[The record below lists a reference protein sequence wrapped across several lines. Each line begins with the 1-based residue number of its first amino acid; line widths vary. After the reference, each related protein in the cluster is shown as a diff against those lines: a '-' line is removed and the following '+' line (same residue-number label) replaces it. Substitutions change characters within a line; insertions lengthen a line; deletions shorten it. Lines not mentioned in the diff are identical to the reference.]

1 MSEPQKKHSAGRGGA
16 GGASGRSVRGR
27 RRGTGRAVVTLSEGQ
42 QWAPAG
48 FGNRAR
54 VLVGPGGR
62 FLLRACFAGRGLAEG

>member
-1 MSEPQKKHSAGRGGA
+1 M
-16 GGASGRSVRGR
+16 
-27 RRGTGRAVVTLSEGQ
+27 VTLSEEQ

-62 FLLRACFAGRGLAEG
+62 FLLRVRFAGRSLAEG

>member
-1 MSEPQKKHSAGRGGA
+1 
-16 GGASGRSVRGR
+16 
-27 RRGTGRAVVTLSEGQ
+27 VVTLSEEQ

-62 FLLRACFAGRGLAEG
+62 FLLCAYFAGRGLAEG